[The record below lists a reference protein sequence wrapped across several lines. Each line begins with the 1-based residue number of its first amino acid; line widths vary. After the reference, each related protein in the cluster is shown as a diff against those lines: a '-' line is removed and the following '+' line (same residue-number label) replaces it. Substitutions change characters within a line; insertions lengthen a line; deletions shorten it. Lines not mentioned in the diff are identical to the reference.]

1 MRDFL
6 ASRVVDGRQQI
17 RTAITFHEYGRLV
30 MWPYGY
36 TLHERARPT

>member
-6 ASRVVDGRQQI
+6 ASRVVGGRQQI
-17 RTAITFHEYGRLV
+17 RTAITFHEDGRLV

-36 TLHERARPT
+36 TMTNVPAT

>member
-6 ASRVVDGRQQI
+6 ASRVVNGRQQI
-17 RTAITFHEYGRLV
+17 RAGITFHEAGRLV

-36 TLHERARPT
+36 TLTDIPAT